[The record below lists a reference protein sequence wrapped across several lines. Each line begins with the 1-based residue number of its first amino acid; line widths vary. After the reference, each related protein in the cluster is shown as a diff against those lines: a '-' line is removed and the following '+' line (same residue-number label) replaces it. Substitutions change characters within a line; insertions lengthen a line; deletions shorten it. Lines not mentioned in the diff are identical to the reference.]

1 MQQTMMKKD
10 IVIVDLLG
18 DRKQSERLTYEYDLL
33 NAIVMHYSCRPYL
46 IDKDEFAKLNRV
58 LQSLRESINSLIDI
72 GM

>member
-1 MQQTMMKKD
+1 MIKKD
-10 IVIVDLLG
+10 IVITDLLC
-18 DRKQSERLTYEYDLL
+18 DKKQSERLAYEYDLL

-58 LQSLRESINSLIDI
+58 LQNLRESINTLIDL

>member
-1 MQQTMMKKD
+1 MMKKD

-33 NAIVMHYSCRPYL
+33 NAVVMHYSCRPYL
-46 IDKDEFAKLNRV
+46 IDKDEFSKLNRV
-58 LQSLRESINSLIDI
+58 LQSLRESINTLIDL